1 MPYVKNRKRQGGS
14 GGVAGEMITPPPRAV
29 LGNFLSTGL
38 SLARGAGALVC
49 LVVGGLVFGACGDST
64 DPSTTGKLIGQVRN
78 AVTQAP
84 LAEATVTVAG
94 RTGQT
99 GGDGRFEIDS
109 VPAGTH
115 EVTAEAAGYV
125 TATIDAEIRPGTD
138 NLWDLELTAVQPPG
152 LTVATS
158 SLPPATVDQV
168 YEVSLEATGGTP
180 PYRWEGDNQ
189 IVGLTV
195 STDGVLTGTP
205 EYPAGSYVVGVQ
217 VRDAKNAFV
226 DRDLALEVVAS
237 SGLKALGGTLE
248 GGGAGVPYSDAVGA
262 EGGAPPY
269 AFELEGLPNGLEIDP
284 ATGVVSGTPGGGT
297 GPTGEPSTLRLLVRD
312 LVGASAFT
320 SVSIGIVPFPLA
332 IASDLPDGEVGIFPE
347 VFLAHS
353 GGFGLYGYYSVITG
367 SLPPGLS
374 LTLPTSLFGSRLHG
388 SPTLPGTYQF
398 TLRLSLCTGPSD
410 HSECSPPQIATR
422 DYEIVITGNTLSIVT
437 STLPDAAAGSPYSV
451 FLVQEGG
458 VAPFEWG
465 VVSGS
470 LPAGISLTS
479 EGELVGTPTAAG
491 DFSFEVRV
499 QDAANQSAT
508 AGLTLH
514 VEP

>member
-1 MPYVKNRKRQGGS
+1 V
-14 GGVAGEMITPPPRAV
+14 
-29 LGNFLSTGL
+29 
-38 SLARGAGALVC
+38 
-49 LVVGGLVFGACGDST
+49 VVGGLLFAACGDST
-64 DPSTTGKLIGQVRN
+64 DPSTTGRLIGQVRN
-78 AVTQAP
+78 AVTRSP
-84 LAEATVTVAG
+84 LSAASVTVAG

-125 TATIDAEIRPGTD
+125 TGTIDAEIRPGID
-138 NLWDLELTAVQPPG
+138 NLWDLELTAVQPAG
-152 LTVATS
+152 LAIATS

-168 YEVSLEATGGTP
+168 YEVALEATGGRP
-180 PYRWEGDNQ
+180 PYTWVGGNQ
-189 IVGLTV
+189 DVGLTV
-195 STDGVLTGTP
+195 SPDGVVTGTP
-205 EYPAGSYVVGVQ
+205 GYPAGSHIVAVR
-217 VRDAKNAFV
+217 VRDAENAFA
-226 DRDLALEVVAS
+226 DRNLALEVETA
-237 SGLKALGGTLE
+237 SGLKAIGGTLE
-248 GGGAGVPYSDAVGA
+248 AGEAGVAYSDAVGA

-284 ATGVVSGTPGGGT
+284 STGVVSGTPSGGT
-297 GPTGEPSTLRLLVRD
+297 GPGGEPITLRLLVRD
-312 LVGASAFT
+312 LVGATAFT
-320 SVSIGIVPFPLA
+320 SVSIGIVPLPLA
-332 IASDLPDGEVGIFPE
+332 IASDLPDLEVGVFHE
-347 VFLAHS
+347 EFLAHS
-353 GGFGLYGYYSVITG
+353 GGFGLYGYYSVIAG

-398 TLRLSLCTGPSD
+398 TLRLSLCAGPSD
-410 HSECSPPQIATR
+410 HAECSPPQIATR
-422 DYEIVITGNTLSIVT
+422 DYEIVITGNTLFIVT

-458 VAPFEWG
+458 VAPFEWD

-470 LPAGISLTS
+470 LQAGISLTS
-479 EGELVGTPTAAG
+479 EGELVGTSTAAG

>member
-1 MPYVKNRKRQGGS
+1 MY
-14 GGVAGEMITPPPRAV
+14 
-29 LGNFLSTGL
+29 
-38 SLARGAGALVC
+38 LALAAL
-49 LVVGGLVFGACGDST
+49 LFGACGDST
-64 DPSTTGKLIGQVRN
+64 DPLTTGKLIGQVRN

-99 GGDGRFEIDS
+99 AGDGRFEIDS
-109 VPAGTH
+109 VLAGTH

-125 TATIDAEIRPGTD
+125 TGTIDAEIRPGIE
-138 NLWDLELTAVQPPG
+138 NLWDLELTAVQPAA
-152 LTVATS
+152 LAIATS

-168 YEVSLEATGGTP
+168 YDVALEATGGTP
-180 PYRWEGDNQ
+180 PYTWVGGNQ
-189 IVGLTV
+189 DVGLTV
-195 STDGVLTGTP
+195 STDGVVTGTP
-205 EYPAGSYVVGVQ
+205 RYPAGSHVVAVR
-217 VRDAKNAFV
+217 VRDANDAFV
-226 DRDLALEVVAS
+226 DGNLAVEVETA
-237 SGLKALGGTLE
+237 SGLKAIGGTLE
-248 GGGAGVPYSDAVGA
+248 AGEAGVAYSDAVGA

-297 GPTGEPSTLRLLVRD
+297 GPRGEPSTLRLLVRD

-353 GGFGLYGYYSVITG
+353 GGFGLYGYYSVIAG

-437 STLPDAAAGSPYSV
+437 STLPDAAAGTPYSV

-458 VAPFEWG
+458 VAPLEWD

-479 EGELVGTPTAAG
+479 EGELVGTPTAGG

-499 QDAANQSAT
+499 QDAIGQSANT
-508 AGLTLH
+508 DLTLH